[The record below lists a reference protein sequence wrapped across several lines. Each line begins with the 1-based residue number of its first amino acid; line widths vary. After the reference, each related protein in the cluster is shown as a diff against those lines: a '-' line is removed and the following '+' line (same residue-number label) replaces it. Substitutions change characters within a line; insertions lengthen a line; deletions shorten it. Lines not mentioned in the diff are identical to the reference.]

1 MTSKFQPISSTSL
14 TALFL
19 MALAGLIFCSIG
31 LGETQ
36 DPLKEEIL
44 TGIEKQYSHKGFG
57 ANFSQTARLS
67 ALDTTEKA
75 TGKAWFSHP
84 GKMRWLYLT
93 PDRHEIITNGK
104 KLWIYRPDEN
114 QVMQGSAESFFSSG
128 GGGTF
133 LSDITQIRKTFDIG
147 IGKVTDTHAE
157 LVLTPKK
164 ASQDIKTILIMV
176 ARPSHEI
183 QVILTENAYGDTTR
197 FIFTNIQFDMPEPAM
212 FEFIIPEGT
221 SMIEMD

>member
-1 MTSKFQPISSTSL
+1 MISKFQSIASTSL
-14 TALFL
+14 TTLLL
-19 MALAGLIFCSIG
+19 MVVAGLIFCSQSM
-31 LGETQ
+31 GEASN
-36 DPLKEEIL
+36 PLKEEIL
-44 TGIEKQYSHKGFG
+44 TGIEKKYTHKGFS
-57 ANFSQTARLS
+57 ADFSQTARLS

-104 KLWIYRPDEN
+104 SLWIYRPDEN
-114 QVMQGSAESFFSSG
+114 QVMQGSAENFFSSG
-128 GGGTF
+128 AGGTF
-133 LSDITQIRKTFDIG
+133 LSDITLIRRTFSIG
-147 IGKVTDTHAE
+147 LGKVTDTHAE
-157 LVLTPKK
+157 LILTPNNDT
-164 ASQDIKTILIMV
+164 QDIKTILIMV

-183 QVILTENAYGDTTR
+183 QVVLTENAYGDTTR